1 MAQAV
6 TVAGLQGI
14 MKDSWTSQ
22 RILKQFYNKNPL
34 IKMIPD
40 AVGATVIGLQAQVP
54 IHSAHTSGYTSVAPA
69 GGSLNPATAAAVA
82 QATYTMVYHY
92 MQVGLEM
99 AVLNQTN
106 TNVQS
111 IIAGKD
117 LEMKDAVD
125 FMSRQ
130 VSRQLARKG
139 DSILAET
146 GTSGGAS
153 TTLPLRPPTDGANG
167 HGQPAIVRGHIQP
180 GMLVDV
186 GTTADTDA
194 LATGATV
201 TAVNKSTTAPT
212 ITLSAA
218 VDATS
223 GTHFVYVANPNSAT
237 APNPE
242 LNGVENIVGS
252 GIFGGIN
259 PATAGNEYWQAAK
272 IDTTTTSFS
281 LPLGLAIQEEVFQ
294 NDGSYDAVVLTGAH
308 QMSNFYL
315 ELQNQVRFPSEKKMG
330 AGGVGGLVGL
340 DWNGTGVNVL
350 PDMYPQNWVHLRL
363 EDLCL
368 IKGSI
373 DKPTWVSDIEGA
385 GGDVRWVQGTTGFG
399 NAVVWPFQI
408 GAVRRNRMGGA
419 FGMTT

>member
-1 MAQAV
+1 MAQAT
-6 TVAGLQGI
+6 TVAGLQGV
-14 MKDSWTSQ
+14 MKDAWTGT
-22 RILKQFYNKNPL
+22 RVLKQFYNQYPL
-34 IKMIPD
+34 LKMIPD

-54 IHSAHTSGYTSVAPA
+54 LQTGQPTGYTSVAPA
-69 GGSLNPATAAAVA
+69 GGALNPAVATPVA

-92 MQVGLEM
+92 LQVGLEM

-106 TNVQS
+106 TSVQA

-117 LEMKDAVD
+117 LEMKGAVD
-125 FMSRQ
+125 GLSKQ
-130 VSRQLARKG
+130 ASRQLARNG
-139 DSILAET
+139 DSILAECA
-146 GTSGGAS
+146 TSGGAS
-153 TTLPLRPPTDGANG
+153 TTLPLRPPSDGING

-194 LATGATV
+194 LATGATI
-201 TAVNKSTTAPT
+201 TAVNKSATAPT

-242 LNGVENIVGS
+242 LNGIENIIGS
-252 GIFGGIN
+252 GTFGGIN
-259 PATAGNEYWQAAK
+259 PATAGNEYWQAAV
-272 IDTTTTSFS
+272 IDSTTTTFS
-281 LPLGLAIQEEVFQ
+281 LPMALAIGEAVFQ
-294 NDGSYDAVVLTGAH
+294 NTGTYDAKVFTSAH
-308 QMSNFYL
+308 QMANMYL
-315 ELQNQVRFPSEKKMG
+315 ELQNQVRFPSEKAMG

-340 DWNGTGVNVL
+340 DWNGTGVNVI
-350 PDMYPQNWVHLRL
+350 PDIYPNVWAHLRL
-363 EDLCL
+363 EDLCV

-399 NAVVWPFQI
+399 NAICWPWQL
-408 GAVRRNRMGGA
+408 GATSRRGMGIA
-419 FGMTT
+419 NNLKT

>member
-14 MKDSWTSQ
+14 MKDAWTSQ
-22 RILKQFYNKNPL
+22 RIEKQFYNLNPL

-54 IHSAHTSGYTSVAPA
+54 IQSSHTSGYTSVAPA
-69 GGSLNPATAAAVA
+69 GGSLNPATAAGTA
-82 QATYTMVYHY
+82 QATFTMVYHD

-106 TNVQS
+106 TSAQS

-139 DSILAET
+139 DSILAEA

-167 HGQPAIVRGHIQP
+167 HGQGAIIRGHIQP
-180 GMLVDV
+180 GMLVDI

-194 LATGATV
+194 LATGATI
-201 TAVNKSTTAPT
+201 TAVDDSATAPT
-212 ITLSAA
+212 ITTTAS

-242 LNGVENIVGS
+242 LNGVENIVGT

-259 PATAGNEYWQAAK
+259 PATAGNEYWKAAR

-281 LPLGLAIQEEVFQ
+281 LPLGLALQEAVFQ
-294 NDGSYDAVVLTGAH
+294 KDGTYDAKVLTGAH

-315 ELQNQVRFPSEKKMG
+315 ELQNQVRFASEQEMG

-340 DWNGTGVNVL
+340 KWGGTGVNVL
-350 PDMYPQNWVHLRL
+350 PDMYNSDWVHLRI
-363 EDLCL
+363 EDLCK

-373 DKPTWVSDIEGA
+373 DKPTWISDIEGA

-399 NAVVWPFQI
+399 NCVVWPFQI
-408 GAVRRNRMGGA
+408 GAVRRNRMAGA

>member
-14 MKDSWTSQ
+14 MKDAWTSQ

-34 IKMIPD
+34 IKLIPD

-54 IHSAHTSGYTSVAPA
+54 IHSSHTSGYTSVAPA
-69 GGSLNPATAAAVA
+69 GGSLNPATNAGVA

-106 TNVQS
+106 TSTQS

-130 VSRQLARKG
+130 VSRQIARKG
-139 DSILAET
+139 DSILAEC
-146 GTSGGAS
+146 GTGGAS
-153 TTLPLRPPTDGANG
+153 TTVVLRPPTDGQNG

-180 GMLVDV
+180 GMLVDI

-201 TAVNKSTTAPT
+201 TAVNKSATAPT
-212 ITLSAA
+212 ITTTAS
-218 VDATS
+218 VTTTS

-242 LNGVENIVGS
+242 LNGVENIIGD

-308 QMSNFYL
+308 QMANFYL
-315 ELQNQVRFPSEKKMG
+315 ELQNQVRYPSEKKMG

-363 EDLCL
+363 EDLCV

-408 GAVRRNRMGGA
+408 GATRRNRMGGA